1 MLVLKT
7 FQQESQDDDGNPVV
21 CCDGWIFS
29 SYHELD
35 NFIAV
40 LKAYKETGL
49 CLSVDSTY
57 KVTNN
62 GWTLTALIADN
73 LIESRGGKYT

>member
-21 CCDGWIFS
+21 CDGWIFS